1 MAERKIK
8 VLIVDDEKIVRDFF
22 KRLLTLLN
30 MEVVDAEDGYKAVE
44 LVKKEKF
51 DLFFIDV
58 RMPGMDGLETY
69 REIRKIDPGAQ
80 VVMITGYAVEETLEQ
95 AQKEGAIKAI
105 RKPFDISQ
113 IKEVID
119 RVSRDEVKGPLNILV
134 IDDDKA
140 VRDFFTNFLNELKL
154 KHKIVRDKE
163 EALEAMKNE
172 KFSLIFLDLVLKD
185 ISGLEVYKEIKNLSP
200 EVTVVLI
207 TGHPQKVEEI
217 KEKLDI
223 AGCLYKP
230 FAIESIIDCIEKMK
244 LKING

>member
-1 MAERKIK
+1 MADRKIK

-22 KRLLTLLN
+22 KRLLALLGLD
-30 MEVVDAEDGYKAVE
+30 VFDAEDGFKAVE

-51 DLFFIDV
+51 DLFFVDV

-69 REIRKIDPGAQ
+69 REIRKIVPSAQ

-119 RVSRDEVKGPLNILV
+119 RAGKEKAKEPLNILV

-140 VRDFFTNFLNELKL
+140 VCDFFSNFLNELKL
-154 KHKIVRDKE
+154 TYKISRNKD
-163 EALEAMKNE
+163 EAVAEMKKE
-172 KFSLIFLDLVLKD
+172 KFDLVFLDLVLKD
-185 ISGLEVYKEIKNLSP
+185 ISGLEVYKEIKGLFP
-200 EVTVVLI
+200 KVEVVLI
-207 TGHPQKVEEI
+207 TGHPQKAEEI
-217 KEKLDI
+217 KDKIDI

-230 FAIESIIDCIEKMK
+230 FAIESIIDCIEKLK